1 MASSTL
7 RHLKDTVLGLLGISP
22 DVLMVFLGLVCFL
35 ATCLIA
41 GRPFGWA
48 WALLPGICLG
58 ALIEGVEIV
67 DHYGLRGFFGLSFGN
82 MVDILLRHSRDILVM
97 NVAPLLVWI
106 AARFNG

>member
-1 MASSTL
+1 MASSRL
-7 RHLKDTVLGLLGISP
+7 RNFKDRILGLLGITP
-22 DVLMVFLGLVCFL
+22 DVLLIFLGLACFL

-67 DHYGLRGFFGLSFGN
+67 DHYGLRGFFGLPSGN
-82 MVDILLRHSRDILVM
+82 IADVLLRHSRDILVM
-97 NVAPLLVWI
+97 NLAPLLVWI
-106 AARFNG
+106 AAHVNG